1 MQVEIFVKR
10 FGNTKLTPA
19 DCTSLSEQI
28 GNGPWSPEQ
37 KEFLAQGLA
46 SAMTHN
52 EAGGSK
58 RRPNQ
63 TMKSFVKFLT
73 DSDLDALSDSEL
85 HPIQKVKRVVDRC
98 LALGL
103 HLPSESTIKH
113 IVKTAM
119 DCTLDIHYNTYTIF
133 NHVAVV
139 CYCVFNM
146 VHGAFLLCS
155 PATSS

>member
-1 MQVEIFVKR
+1 MQVEIFVNR

-85 HPIQKVKRVVDRC
+85 HPIQKVKRIVDRC

-103 HLPSESTIKH
+103 HLPSESTIKTTR
-113 IVKTAM
+113 IRFSTMLLLFVTVY
-119 DCTLDIHYNTYTIF
+119 I
-133 NHVAVV
+133 
-139 CYCVFNM
+139 
-146 VHGAFLLCS
+146 GAFLLCS